1 LTNSLHCI
9 TSNSPNLNLLN
20 MLQVLVKD
28 NNIEAALRSLK
39 RKMHRE
45 GVFRALKN
53 KKHFETTADKKRRKK
68 KESLQRKR
76 KIQIKFDVVL

>member
-1 LTNSLHCI
+1 MTNSLHYI

-39 RKMHRE
+39 RKMQRE
-45 GVFRALKN
+45 GVFRVLKN

>member
-1 LTNSLHCI
+1 
-9 TSNSPNLNLLN
+9 

-28 NNIEAALRSLK
+28 NNVEAALKSLK
-39 RKMHRE
+39 RKMQRE

-53 KKHFETTADKKRRKK
+53 KKHHESCENKKRRKF